1 MTKKDLGNTNGEK
14 IENLNLVALRK
25 YACPKIMNEKEWYM
39 KCMDCPTIGM
49 CKTGER
55 VKELLEKE
63 TAPVTT
69 AKKIHTI
76 LSSKWV
82 NAAYHILALEQ
93 KDPIGW
99 YAERRTKGNR
109 REAASLLRSFKKNCG
124 IAPGEILT
132 RDNFVIAHPKYK
144 NTGKPAAEIIAELE
158 KKGKL
163 NIQDGKNMENGRIA
177 APGGDFDGDKIS
189 IADFLKEGD
198 PEIGKATN
206 LVIDAAKSVMTK
218 PYISTPLKPFAID
231 HVEMKK
237 GFDAKR
243 RWLKDE
249 LAKNGKQLK
258 ELQARQAKLE
268 NDIHTLD
275 AAAVLFGLIPKN
287 E

>member
-1 MTKKDLGNTNGEK
+1 MTKRDLGNTNGEK

-39 KCMDCPTIGM
+39 KCMDCPTISM

-76 LSSKWV
+76 LSTQWV

-93 KDPIGW
+93 NDPIGW

-109 REAASLLRSFKKNCG
+109 REAGMLLRSFKKNAG
-124 IAPGEILT
+124 IAPGETLT
-132 RDNFVIAHPKYK
+132 RDNFIIAHPKYK

-163 NIQDGKNMENGRIA
+163 AVEKEEKNMKNKLCDIE
-177 APGGDFDGDKIS
+177 GDIDGDEITDKIS
-189 IADFLKEGD
+189 IEDFLEATSIAAERPISKAVAKISEVG
-198 PEIGKATN
+198 IASNKATTQQE
-206 LVIDAAKSVMTK
+206 S
-218 PYISTPLKPFAID
+218 AIALFSQKR
-231 HVEMKK
+231 KK
-237 GFDAKR
+237 
-243 RWLKDE
+243 
-249 LAKNGKQLK
+249 LK
-258 ELQARQAKLE
+258 EDLEKTSRQIKELTAHHKKLE
-268 NDIHTLD
+268 DDLHILD
-275 AAAVLFGLIPKN
+275 SAAALFGIKPKSQ

>member
-1 MTKKDLGNTNGEK
+1 MTKRDLGNTNGEK

-39 KCMDCPTIGM
+39 KCMDCPTISM

-55 VKELLEKE
+55 AKELLEKE

-76 LSSKWV
+76 LSTQWV
-82 NAAYHILALEQ
+82 SSAYHILALEQ

-109 REAASLLRSFKKNCG
+109 REAGMLLRSFKKNAG

-132 RDNFVIAHPKYK
+132 RDNFIIAHPKYK

-163 NIQDGKNMENGRIA
+163 VAKKEEKNMKNKPCDIE
-177 APGGDFDGDKIS
+177 GDIDGDETTDKIS
-189 IADFLKEGD
+189 IEDFLTSTSISAEKSIPNTITKTHDAG
-198 PEIGKATN
+198 IACGKT
-206 LVIDAAKSVMTK
+206 ISQQEAAIVLFSQKR
-218 PYISTPLKPFAID
+218 
-231 HVEMKK
+231 KK
-237 GFDAKR
+237 
-243 RWLKDE
+243 
-249 LAKNGKQLK
+249 LK
-258 ELQARQAKLE
+258 EDLEKTSRQIKELTAHHKKLE
-268 NDIHTLD
+268 DDLHILD
-275 AAAVLFGLIPKN
+275 SAAALFGMKPKSQ

>member
-1 MTKKDLGNTNGEK
+1 MTKRDLGNTNGEK

-39 KCMDCPTIGM
+39 KCMDCPTISM

-63 TAPVTT
+63 TAPTKT
-69 AKKIHTI
+69 AKKIYTI
-76 LSSKWV
+76 FSTQWV

-93 KDPIGW
+93 DDPVGW
-99 YAERRTKGNR
+99 YAERKTKGNR

-132 RDNFVIAHPKYK
+132 RDNFIIAHPKYK

-163 NIQDGKNMENGRIA
+163 VVEKEEKNMKNNMRDIE
-177 APGGDFDGDKIS
+177 GDIDGDETIDKIS
-189 IADFLKEGD
+189 IEDFLEATSIAAERPISKAVAKISEVG
-198 PEIGKATN
+198 IASNKATAQQE
-206 LVIDAAKSVMTK
+206 AAIALFSQKR
-218 PYISTPLKPFAID
+218 
-231 HVEMKK
+231 KK
-237 GFDAKR
+237 
-243 RWLKDE
+243 
-249 LAKNGKQLK
+249 LK
-258 ELQARQAKLE
+258 EDLEKTGRQIKELTAHHKKLE
-268 NDIHTLD
+268 DDLHILD
-275 AAAVLFGLIPKN
+275 SAAALFGIKPKSQ